1 VKVGVRNRVRN
12 RVSVGVGVGVSRR
25 IPYIEMLGLCDVE
38 CHVKM

>member
-1 VKVGVRNRVRN
+1 VKEGVRNRVR
-12 RVSVGVGVGVSRR
+12 VGVGVGVSRR